1 MWCSTWFALTD
12 NEGNYSSRQTDY
24 VKAAHDK
31 GIQVWALLDNFSD
44 DFQSEK
50 LLASTSTRK
59 KLIDILMA
67 DVEKYDLDGLNMD
80 FEGLKQEAGVHYVQF
95 LRELS
100 IPCRQKGI
108 VLSVD
113 NTVPAEF
120 NKFYDRKEQGIVV
133 DYVVIMGYDEHYNGG
148 APDSVASW
156 IRAGRDRE
164 YLKAGSQEKVIL
176 EFPSYKG
183 MDGNGCRRK
192 ILGLG
197 IEEVKDGS
205 GQPGGPLL

>member
-1 MWCSTWFALTD
+1 MCIRD
-12 NEGNYSSRQTDY
+12 R
-24 VKAAHDK
+24 
-31 GIQVWALLDNFSD
+31 
-44 DFQSEK
+44 
-50 LLASTSTRK
+50 
-59 KLIDILMA
+59 LIDSLMA

-148 APDSVASW
+148 APGSVASL
-156 IRAGRDRE
+156 GYVRDGIE
-164 YLKAGSQEKVIL
+164 NTLKLVPREKVIL
-176 EFPSYKG
+176 GAVSYTHLDLRHTWRTYLK
-183 MDGNGCRRK
+183 K
-192 ILGLG
+192 PVLQS
-197 IEEVKDGS
+197 EEAWQGWR
-205 GQPGGPLL
+205 PLLWQNMAAVTLISGCWQSMTPCLD